1 MPGQARAGQVGVF
14 LGWWVGVFGRFVGW
28 LVEGWVGLVGPGQAR
43 AGQGRPGQAWPG
55 RGRFT
60 TEKKKFTTE
69 KKQVYYRNRSD
80 SAGKNKY
87 FSKWGSPKGFSLQT
101 IDFFFCRKFFVDT
114 YRLIVPLFDTF
125 AKKWPILEKSGLR
138 TREVF
143 FLKNRPLRID
153 KNRGQR
159 GDVQN
164 IRHTPTL
171 ELPHFCRKC
180 LGAIFSTP
188 SDSKRIF

>member
-1 MPGQARAGQVGVF
+1 M
-14 LGWWVGVFGRFVGW
+14 
-28 LVEGWVGLVGPGQAR
+28 GLVGPGQAR
-43 AGQGRPGQAWPG
+43 AGQARPGQAWPG

-101 IDFFFCRKFFVDT
+101 IDFFFCSKFFVDT
-114 YRLIVPLFDTF
+114 YRLIVPLFVTF
-125 AKKWPILEKSGLR
+125 AKKGRFWKKVALELER
-138 TREVF
+138 CF
-143 FLKNRPLRID
+143 FLKNRSHRID

-164 IRHTPTL
+164 IRHTPIL
-171 ELPHFCRKC
+171 KLPHFCSKC
-180 LGAIFSTP
+180 LGATFSTP
-188 SDSKRIF
+188 SDSKRIFWLFRVIFGQIRKVF